1 MILTCKEA
9 TRLVSQGLD
18 RRLGFG
24 ERLRLRL
31 HLVVCD
37 GCRSFKVQ
45 MWVLRKAA
53 QRIGSKYFSGDQR
66 T

>member
-18 RRLGFG
+18 RPLGFV

-31 HLVVCD
+31 HLAMCD
-37 GCRSFKVQ
+37 GCRNFKVQ
-45 MWVLRKAA
+45 MRVLRKAA